1 VGIKTLFA
9 TYPGTKAVFINETAH
24 AAGIQPRF
32 VSIGNITSGS
42 PMMLAMTTVAQEAS
56 SSVIIQFIFAVPAKE
71 LGFSSKSANK
81 TAPQVLG
88 SLSTAISSGTFLKQL
103 QVTLATNSPQAGS
116 MISSLAVDTQA
127 TTSYIQAATS
137 SATITV
143 VNVAAPAGPSLQPI
157 SPQTHFPSGAP
168 KASLTPTSNHE
179 LTHPPGAVVNSNSA
193 TADSSNVVGIAVGVS
208 VGACICLC
216 ICVASIMYYRK
227 KKQNEGLANDM
238 VKISIIS

>member
-143 VNVAAPAGPSLQPI
+143 VNVAATAGPSLRPA
-157 SPQTHFPSGAP
+157 SPQTPSSAP
-168 KASLTPTSNHE
+168 MASLTPTYTNQP
-179 LTHPPGAVVNSNSA
+179 TNPPGAVAVANSNA
-193 TADSSNVVGIAVGVS
+193 AAVDNRYVVGIAVGVS
-208 VGACICLC
+208 VGACIC
-216 ICVASIMYYRK
+216 ICVAITVYCQK
-227 KKQNEGLANDM
+227 KKQKQIKEPEL
-238 VKISIIS
+238 SLTPF

>member
-143 VNVAAPAGPSLQPI
+143 VNVAATAGPSQQSQALTPTR
-157 SPQTHFPSGAP
+157 SPV
-168 KASLTPTSNHE
+168 ASLTPTS
-179 LTHPPGAVVNSNSA
+179 PGAVAVVYA
-193 TADSSNVVGIAVGVS
+193 AAEDSNVLALAVGVS
-208 VGACICLC
+208 VGGCVLLVLV
-216 ICVASIMYYRK
+216 CVATNMYFMK
-227 KKQNEGLANDM
+227 KDRNNVDENMKLRNEL
-238 VKISIIS
+238 VSL